1 MNSNKLIRNLEKL
14 SKKEMTR
21 FREFISSPYHNKH
34 QEVQQLVD
42 YLSQIYPRFDEKHC
56 KKELLFNQVYG
67 KEAFNEK
74 KLAPI
79 LTYAQ
84 RLLEEFWAIEQFREN
99 KRQQRQNLLEK
110 LRSHNLYPAYERIME
125 DVIAESN
132 QQELRD
138 SSFYSWRYQL
148 AREFEDY
155 YSQIDSHDDYQNLRD
170 KQSFLDFFYIAEKLR
185 DACDSQVQGKLLKV
199 DYTPR
204 LLDGILDEIGHNI
217 AAYQEIPPVIV
228 YYQVYQMLRQEEASH
243 YQEALDTLRKWE
255 KALTREE
262 LIILYNYFMNYCIA
276 KINQGNQQFFQEIF
290 ELYRFQLDQGL
301 LLKEGV
307 LSEWDYKNIVTT
319 GIRLEQMDWVLFFI
333 EKYKTHLQPDVLE
346 NAYQFNL
353 ATYYYAVKNY
363 DEVLNLLIR
372 VEYSDR
378 RYNWGAKTLLLRTY
392 YELNEY
398 ETLFSLTESF
408 RQYLLRNKLM
418 ADIRR
423 QGYYNLF
430 KLTRRAAYLRF
441 RLDYL
446 PLERAQQELEKIKKA
461 MDKGGTIFNRSWLVE
476 KIEALEQLVI
486 KNDEF

>member
-1 MNSNKLIRNLEKL
+1 
-14 SKKEMTR
+14 MTR

-34 QEVQQLVD
+34 QEVQLLVE

-56 KKELLFNQVYG
+56 KKELLYRKVFADG
-67 KEAFNEK
+67 SFSEK
-74 KLAPI
+74 RLAPI

-84 RLLEEFWAIEQFREN
+84 RLLEEFWAIEQFQEN
-99 KRQQRQNLLEK
+99 KRQQSQNLLEK
-110 LRSHNLYPAYERIME
+110 LRGQSLYPAYEKTME
-125 DVIAESN
+125 ESIYTSEK
-132 QQELRD
+132 QALRD
-138 SSFYSWRYQL
+138 SNYYLWRYQL
-148 AREFEDY
+148 ASEFENY
-155 YSQIDSHDDYQNLRD
+155 YSQIDNHDNYDNFRD
-170 KQSFLDFFYIAEKLR
+170 KQSYLDNFYLAEKLR
-185 DACDSQVQGKLLKV
+185 DACDMHVQGKLLKV
-199 DYTPR
+199 DFTPR
-204 LLDGILDEIGHNI
+204 LLEDIKKEIAQNLS
-217 AAYQEIPPVIV
+217 AYQNIPPVIV
-228 YYQVYQMLRQEEASH
+228 YYQVYLMLGQEQPDH

-255 KALTREE
+255 KALSREE

-276 KINQGNQQFFQEIF
+276 KINQGNQHFFNEIF

-301 LLKEGV
+301 LLKEDV

-319 GIRLEQMDWVLFFI
+319 GIRLEQMDWVRDFI
-333 EKYKTHLQPDVLE
+333 EKYKGYLPSDVQE

-430 KLTRRAAYLRF
+430 KLTRRAAHLRQRLEYLT
-441 RLDYL
+441 
-446 PLERAQQELEKIKKA
+446 PERAQQELEKIKKS
-461 MDKGGTIFNRSWLVE
+461 MHKGGTIFNRSWLEE
-476 KIEALEQLVI
+476 KIEALEQLVGSI
-486 KNDEF
+486 SE